1 MLAEK
6 IFGYARV
13 SSKEQNLDRQIDEL
27 KKYVPNPVDIITE
40 KQSGKDFDRP
50 EYKKL
55 RMMMR
60 SGDTLYLMSLDRLG
74 RNKLEVKQ
82 ELENLRAAGVN
93 VRILDIPTTM
103 MDFGQYGDMQRGIMD
118 MVNNILIEV
127 LSTIAESE
135 RRTIRKRQAEG
146 IAAARARG
154 KHLGRPQIDF
164 PNNWIAVY
172 QRWQDREITAVQ
184 AMEELDVK
192 KTSFYNLVRRYKES
206 IGESY
211 NNANPTNPRSVAH
224 L

>member
-27 KKYVPNPVDIITE
+27 KKYVPNSVDIITE

-82 ELENLRAAGVN
+82 ELENLRAAG
-93 VRILDIPTTM
+93 
-103 MDFGQYGDMQRGIMD
+103 
-118 MVNNILIEV
+118 LIEV

-154 KHLGRPQIDF
+154 KHLGRPQVEF

-172 QRWQDREITAVQ
+172 QRWQDKEITAVQ

-192 KTSFYNLVRRYKES
+192 KTSFYNLVRRYKKS
-206 IGESY
+206 RGESY
-211 NNANPTNPRSVAH
+211 HSNNPIIPRSDTH
-224 L
+224 

>member
-93 VRILDIPTTM
+93 IRILDIPTTM
-103 MDFGQYGDMQRGIMD
+103 MDFGQYGDMQRGIME

-154 KHLGRPQIDF
+154 KHLGRPQVEF

-172 QRWQDREITAVQ
+172 QRWQDKEITAVQ
-184 AMEELDVK
+184 AMEELNVK

-206 IGESY
+206 RGESY
-211 NNANPTNPRSVAH
+211 HCANPILPRSDTH
-224 L
+224 

>member
-93 VRILDIPTTM
+93 IRILDIPTTM
-103 MDFGQYGDMQRGIMD
+103 MDFGQYGDMQRGIME

-154 KHLGRPQIDF
+154 KHLGRPQVEF

-172 QRWQDREITAVQ
+172 QRWQDKEITAVQ

-206 IGESY
+206 RGESY
-211 NNANPTNPRSVAH
+211 HCANPILPRSDTH
-224 L
+224 

>member
-27 KKYVPNPVDIITE
+27 KKYVPNSVDIITE
-40 KQSGKDFDRP
+40 KQ
-50 EYKKL
+50 
-55 RMMMR
+55 
-60 SGDTLYLMSLDRLG
+60 

-93 VRILDIPTTM
+93 IRILDIPTTM
-103 MDFGQYGDMQRGIMD
+103 MDFGQYGDMQRGIME

-154 KHLGRPQIDF
+154 KHLGRPQVEF

-172 QRWQDREITAVQ
+172 QRWQDKEITAVQ

-192 KTSFYNLVRRYKES
+192 KTSFYNLVRRYKKS
-206 IGESY
+206 RGESY
-211 NNANPTNPRSVAH
+211 HSNNPIIPRSDTH
-224 L
+224 

>member
-1 MLAEK
+1 MSAK

-13 SSKEQNLDRQIDEL
+13 SSKEQNLDRQIDAL
-27 KKYVPNPVDIITE
+27 KKYVPNITDIITE
-40 KQSGKDFDRP
+40 KQSGKDFERP

-93 VRILDIPTTM
+93 IRILDIPTTM
-103 MDFGQYGDMQRGIMD
+103 MDFGQYGDMQRGIME

-154 KHLGRPQIDF
+154 KHLGRPQVEF

-172 QRWQDREITAVQ
+172 QRWQDKEITAVQ

-206 IGESY
+206 RGESY
-211 NNANPTNPRSVAH
+211 HCANPILPRSDTH
-224 L
+224 

>member
-1 MLAEK
+1 
-6 IFGYARV
+6 
-13 SSKEQNLDRQIDEL
+13 
-27 KKYVPNPVDIITE
+27 
-40 KQSGKDFDRP
+40 
-50 EYKKL
+50 
-55 RMMMR
+55 
-60 SGDTLYLMSLDRLG
+60 MSLDRLG